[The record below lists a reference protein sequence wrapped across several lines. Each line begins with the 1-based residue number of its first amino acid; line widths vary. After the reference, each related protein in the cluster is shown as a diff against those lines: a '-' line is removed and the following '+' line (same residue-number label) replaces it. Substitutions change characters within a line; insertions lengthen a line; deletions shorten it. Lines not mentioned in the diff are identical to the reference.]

1 MTDSWV
7 RIEYLEGSDIG
18 RKVKEIIENEDIFTS
33 MVTVAEVTS
42 KMSRMG
48 KDVNAVFSSITS
60 LSKIIVGSPELAK
73 EVGVLHSEVKKKIPN
88 FSLGDAFVLQTAKS
102 INAKVLTG
110 DPDFDGIKEAVMFK

>member
-18 RKVKEIIENEDIFTS
+18 RNVKEIIENEDIFTS

-60 LSKIIVGSPELAK
+60 LSKIIVGGPELAK
-73 EVGVLHSEVKKKIPN
+73 EANCCTQKQRKHSKGVSGWSKMTYKLILDPRIP
-88 FSLGDAFVLQTAKS
+88 QS
-102 INAKVLTG
+102 IL
-110 DPDFDGIKEAVMFK
+110 

>member
-60 LSKIIVGSPELAK
+60 LSKIIVGGPEFAK

-102 INAKVLTG
+102 LDARVLTG
-110 DPDFDGIKEAVMFK
+110 DPDFRGIKEAVMLR